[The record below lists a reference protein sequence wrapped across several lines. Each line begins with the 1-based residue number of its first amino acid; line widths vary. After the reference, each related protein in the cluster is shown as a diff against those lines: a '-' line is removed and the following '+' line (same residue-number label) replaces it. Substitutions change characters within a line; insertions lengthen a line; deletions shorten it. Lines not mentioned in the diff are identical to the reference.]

1 MGLLALSL
9 LGFCLP
15 LYLLV
20 HSRHLTHL
28 RDQSHA
34 LPKAYAHI
42 SAEGGDADAIKP
54 EVFV

>member
-15 LYLLV
+15 LYLLL
-20 HSRHLTHL
+20 HSRHLTRL